1 MLIDSNLSD
10 ENKKHL
16 RDIAV
21 PVLVAG
27 LSTLFQELA
36 KVAVSE
42 LKNRLKKN
50 KEEKTEEKKL

>member
-1 MLIDSNLSD
+1 MLIEYNLD
-10 ENKKHL
+10 DNKKHI
-16 RDIAV
+16 RDIAI

-27 LSTLFQELA
+27 FSTLFQELA

-42 LKNRLKKN
+42 LKDRLKKKN